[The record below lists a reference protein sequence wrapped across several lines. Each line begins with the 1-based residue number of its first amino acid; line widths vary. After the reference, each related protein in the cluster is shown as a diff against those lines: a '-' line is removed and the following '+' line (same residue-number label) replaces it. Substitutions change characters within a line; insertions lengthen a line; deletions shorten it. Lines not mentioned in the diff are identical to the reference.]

1 MQCSE
6 CGFTGTAAQ
15 LRTHKESVHDSIC
28 TVEETVVK
36 RVEGRFH
43 CFEEGCESSYATG
56 KSLARHHKV
65 CKTKGKGKRSRPS
78 LDDSEQP
85 PNQRPFQ
92 QAAMDSDDD
101 QDLPA
106 SEPALVDE
114 GCHLLYLPQLV
125 DARLGVDPIHH
136 CIVCVEC
143 AYALPLSNILRH
155 FKDKHSPALL
165 PNNFAQILEQ
175 NGVPERAVKP
185 SKAVAPIDG
194 INVVQGWCCAQPG
207 CNAAYTE
214 KGTLRRM
221 HLDPVHQGQR
231 DFATCCSVQVV
242 YKQPNIE
249 TWQVNY
255 LLGAAAPSN
264 NVHVQDYM
272 QDYLRRKHAE
282 EATISA
288 IQPPLDDRQ
297 LSPFFQR
304 YPWLHMSKGLKPQAM
319 QELVALPGT
328 KDTLMPLR
336 QHVNQ
341 YFEGIRPLIRRYS
354 VDRLL
359 LRMVN
364 SPKAK

>member
-1 MQCSE
+1 MPQARVLQ
-6 CGFTGTAAQ
+6 GTTKFARPRARGNVVDPPWMIQ
-15 LRTHKESVHDSIC
+15 NSPPTNDPFNKLPWTVMMTKIC
-28 TVEETVVK
+28 
-36 RVEGRFH
+36 
-43 CFEEGCESSYATG
+43 
-56 KSLARHHKV
+56 L
-65 CKTKGKGKRSRPS
+65 PLN
-78 LDDSEQP
+78 LDWWM
-85 PNQRPFQ
+85 R
-92 QAAMDSDDD
+92 
-101 QDLPA
+101 
-106 SEPALVDE
+106 
-114 GCHLLYLPQLV
+114 

-143 AYALPLSNILRH
+143 AYALPLSNILCH

-214 KGTLRRM
+214 KGTLCRM

-272 QDYLRRKHAE
+272 QDYLRCKHAE

-288 IQPPLDDRQ
+288 IQPPLDDCQ
-297 LSPFFQR
+297 LSPFFQC

-319 QELVALPGT
+319 HELVALPGT
-328 KDTLMPLR
+328 KHTLIPFR

-341 YFEGIRPLIRRYS
+341 SFQCIS
-354 VDRLL
+354 
-359 LRMVN
+359 
-364 SPKAK
+364 